1 MTKFNVENFTF
12 DNESIEVSEKE
23 ISAPVIFIN
32 DEKEF
37 FFLPDNYDGYLVMFA
52 IYKIVNGKGKLFFE
66 FSHSDFDP
74 FITKILNQRFF
85 SESEKQAFIEKFYN
99 SLINNKELIR
109 FIKDY
114 SIDISKLISQM
125 KSYFEKQHRKSIKRE
140 YKAKKTPC
148 VINIFG
154 GPGSGKSTLALEL
167 TATLKKMGYNADYVP
182 EVAKDYVYAG
192 KADFLKSETALAQMQ
207 LLNMQKKRI
216 DLCIKGKVD
225 YIVTDSPLLLNLA
238 YYSENNSSRGAKN
251 TYEKYVKNTFLKYNN
266 INMYLFRDA
275 LSYETNGRV
284 QSYQEALEKDEIIK
298 DVLNFA
304 GVKTYDI
311 WRNSVDDIIKN
322 ILHL

>member
-12 DNESIEVSEKE
+12 DDDSIEVSEKE
-23 ISAPVIFIN
+23 ISAHVIFLK
-32 DEKEF
+32 DEKQF
-37 FFLPDNYDGYLVMFA
+37 FFLPDNYNGYINMFA

-66 FSHSDFDP
+66 FSHSDFEP
-74 FITKILNQRFF
+74 FIEEILNQRFF
-85 SESEKQAFIEKFYN
+85 SESEKQAFVEKFYD
-99 SLINNKELIR
+99 SLINDKELIS

-114 SIDISKLISQM
+114 SIDISKLLSQM
-125 KSYFEKQHRKSIKRE
+125 KAYFEKQHRKSIKRK

-192 KADFLKSETALAQMQ
+192 KIDFLKSETTLAQMQ
-207 LLNMQKKRI
+207 LLNMQRKRI

-238 YYSENNSSRGAKN
+238 YYTGSNSSKKVRN
-251 TYEKYVKNTFLKYNN
+251 TYRKYVKDTFLKYNN
-266 INMYLFRDA
+266 INMFLSRDV

-298 DVLNFA
+298 DILDFS
-304 GVKTYDI
+304 GVKTFDI
-311 WRNSVDDIIKN
+311 WRNSVDEIIKN